1 MSKSELSVAL
11 MMARMVSMDSTGNLP
26 FADSPLSITASAPS
40 HSVLLF
46 VSPPGA
52 GQDGK
57 PLKTLAGFAR
67 VSGFPAQVSLP
78 LTAFDLSLVGVDG
91 KRHAL
96 AGEWKATAGIPSSPA
111 AGPSQAASIS
121 IQ

>member
-1 MSKSELSVAL
+1 MCY
-11 MMARMVSMDSTGNLP
+11 
-26 FADSPLSITASAPS
+26 
-40 HSVLLF
+40 SVLKDS
-46 VSPPGA
+46 VGA

-67 VSGFPAQVSLP
+67 VSSFPAQISLP

-91 KRHAL
+91 KRQAV
-96 AGEWKATAGIPSSPA
+96 AGEWKLVVGLPSSPA
-111 AGPSQAASIS
+111 AGPSQAAGLS